1 MADVVLWSTTAGLLS
16 EGPRWHEEAGELL
29 WVDIL
34 GATFHRGAIAP
45 DGGLNLVT
53 TVAIDRHVGAVAPA
67 VGGGYVLAAGPGFL
81 FVDPAGWVER
91 AGPTRSGSHRRP
103 HERWRLRPARP
114 ILGRHHGL

>member
-1 MADVVLWSTTAGLLS
+1 MAEVVVSSPTAGLLS

-34 GATFHRGAIAP
+34 GATVPPGTIAP

-67 VGGGYVLAAGPGFL
+67 VGGG
-81 FVDPAGWVER
+81 
-91 AGPTRSGSHRRP
+91 
-103 HERWRLRPARP
+103 
-114 ILGRHHGL
+114 